1 MRFDRIVKLFRSI
14 DARISRRGD
23 RRAVLV
29 NARTP
34 MNYAVMRPVVEA
46 MSQDQRVDF
55 YFTAS
60 EQPFRIREVFN
71 EAPPGARLISP
82 KRAALRRFDA
92 YIAADLLWLRLAR
105 GTRRIQ
111 MFHGVA
117 GKYANI
123 YDSPASSMRDWDRL
137 FFINRRRLHNFIG
150 AGAIDEES
158 PNARLIGYPK
168 LDCLL
173 DGSLKRDEVLT
184 AMGIS
189 PDSTTVLYAPTWSP
203 YSSLNVMGEKL
214 VESLCAAGY
223 VVIVKL
229 HDRSLEPQ
237 HQHSGGVNWP
247 ARLGKI
253 LRNGCGVL
261 ARKSDA
267 TPCLAAADALITD
280 HSSVGFEY
288 LLLDRP
294 VIRIEMPELLSRT
307 AVNPDYVALLA
318 EASDSVRT
326 AEQAVTSV
334 GRALSRPA
342 QKSGARRAIAAEIF
356 HEAGTATGRAVAELY
371 DVIELDSPGVL
382 NEPAGSRPLLL

>member
-1 MRFDRIVKLFRSI
+1 VCRTIDRRIGRS
-14 DARISRRGD
+14 RD

-46 MSQDQRVDF
+46 ISQDRRVNF
-55 YFTAS
+55 YFTTS
-60 EQPFRIREVFN
+60 EQPSRIREVFC
-71 EAPPGARLISP
+71 EAPAGARLISP
-82 KRAALRRFDA
+82 KRAALNRFDA
-92 YIAADLLWLRLAR
+92 YIAADLLWLKLAR

-123 YDSPASSMRDWDRL
+123 YDSPTASMRDWDRL

-173 DGSLKRDEVLT
+173 DGSLKRDEVLA
-184 AMGIS
+184 AMGIA
-189 PDSTTVLYAPTWSP
+189 PDSQTVLYAPTWSP

-229 HDRSLEPQ
+229 HDRSLDPDPR
-237 HQHSGGVNWP
+237 HSGGVNWQ
-247 ARLGKI
+247 ARLGDI
-253 LRNGCGVL
+253 LRNGRGIL
-261 ARKSDA
+261 ARGSDA
-267 TPCLAAADALITD
+267 TPYLAAADALITD

-326 AEQAVTSV
+326 APQAVAAV
-334 GRALSRPA
+334 GRALTGPA
-342 QKSGARRAIAAEIF
+342 RKSEARRAIAAEIF

-382 NEPAGSRPLLL
+382 NEPVGSRPLLL